1 MIEPRSRRRFLD
13 GAGTL
18 CLGCLAVGG
27 AAAQPATATAP
38 GGVVAHGAFR
48 NLMQRRDFT
57 PKMEF
62 ARLRAEGVTEAVGA
76 LSELRGE
83 VTVIDGREIISLGPC
98 ADCGPAAGSATLLVA
113 ARVSRWRSETVPQ
126 DVPER
131 ALRGFIAERA
141 RANGIDLGAA
151 FPFRFRG
158 TLQDVLM
165 HVNGGP
171 DPRFT
176 GHGSPAPMAVAD
188 LFREA
193 RLEGEVVGFH
203 ASADMVGIISH
214 AGDPL
219 HCHWVSPARDATTH
233 LDEFGLV
240 AGGTLSFPTG

>member
-1 MIEPRSRRRFLD
+1 MIGPRSRRRFLQ

-18 CLGCLAVGG
+18 CLGCLAAGG
-27 AAAQPATATAP
+27 ASAQPATATAP
-38 GGVVAHGAFR
+38 GGVVAHGTFR
-48 NLMQRRDFT
+48 TLMQRRDFT
-57 PKMEF
+57 PKVEL

-83 VTVIDGREIISLGPC
+83 VTMIDGREVVSLGPC
-98 ADCGPAAGSATLLVA
+98 AGCSPAAESATLLVA
-113 ARVSRWRSETVPQ
+113 TRVSYWRSETVPQ
-126 DVPER
+126 DVPKR
-131 ALRGFIAERA
+131 ALRGFVAERA
-141 RANGIDLGAA
+141 RANGIDPGAA

-176 GHGSPAPMAVAD
+176 GHGSPVPMAVAA

-219 HCHWVSPARDATTH
+219 HCYWISPAHDATAH
-233 LDEFGLV
+233 LDEFGLA
-240 AGGTLSFPTG
+240 AGGTLSFPIG

>member
-1 MIEPRSRRRFLD
+1 
-13 GAGTL
+13 
-18 CLGCLAVGG
+18 
-27 AAAQPATATAP
+27 
-38 GGVVAHGAFR
+38 
-48 NLMQRRDFT
+48 MQRRDFT
-57 PKMEF
+57 PKVEL

-83 VTVIDGREIISLGPC
+83 VTVIEGREVISLGPC
-98 ADCGPAAGSATLLVA
+98 EGCGPAPASAALLVA
-113 ARVSRWRSETVPQ
+113 ARVSRWRSETVPL
-126 DVPER
+126 DVPEH

-158 TLQDVLM
+158 TLQDVVM
-165 HVNGGP
+165 HVNGGS

-176 GHGSPAPMAVAD
+176 GHGSPVPMAVAD
-188 LFREA
+188 LFRES

-219 HCHWVSPARDATTH
+219 HCHWVSPARDATAH